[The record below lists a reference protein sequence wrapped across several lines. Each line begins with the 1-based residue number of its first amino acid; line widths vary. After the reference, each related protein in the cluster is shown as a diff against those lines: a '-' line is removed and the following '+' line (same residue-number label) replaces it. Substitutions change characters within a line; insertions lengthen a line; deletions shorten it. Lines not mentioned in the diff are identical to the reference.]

1 MKVDNIYLAGVGTC
15 LPDSV
20 TTEEAVA
27 KGWYDADERERS
39 GMEAVITG
47 GDMPAPDMAV
57 NAARVALERSGHTPD
72 DFGALFHSDTHHQ
85 GPDGWSAPHYVLRNT
100 LDRPVM
106 ALEVRQGC
114 LGMLASLE
122 LAAHRLTTPGTPDAV
137 LLTTGDNFSTPMVDR
152 WTASKL
158 FILAD
163 GGAAAVVSRR
173 DGFAK
178 VLAIGSVSNSSME
191 ELHRGGEVM
200 FPPGITIGRSL
211 NFEERSQYW
220 RDQWAKGITPP
231 MGHFG
236 ESVAE
241 VAERTLAEAGLTM
254 DDISRVCHVGFARG
268 PLEDIFLEPLGIGL
282 DRSVWEIARRVGHT
296 GAADIFVALERLH
309 TSGQVGAGDRVLLI
323 GAATGM
329 EAGCAVVEIVR

>member
-1 MKVDNIYLAGVGTC
+1 MKVDNIYLAGVGSC
-15 LPDSV
+15 LPGSV

-27 KGWYDADERERS
+27 KGWYDAAERERS
-39 GMEAVITG
+39 GMEAVIVA

-57 NAARVALERSGHTPD
+57 NAARTALERSGHTPD

-85 GPDGWSAPHYVLRNT
+85 GPDGWSAPHYVLKNT

-106 ALEVRQGC
+106 ALELRQGC

-122 LAAHRLTTPGTPDAV
+122 LAVHRLTTPGTPDAV

-178 VLAIGSVSNSSME
+178 VLAIGSVSNPGME

-211 NFEERSQYW
+211 NFEERSQFW

-236 ESVAE
+236 ESVADA
-241 VAERTLAEAGLTM
+241 AERMLAEAGLTM
-254 DDISRVCHVGFARG
+254 DDISRVCHVGFAMG
-268 PLEDIFLEPLGIGL
+268 PLNDIFLEPLGIGL
-282 DRSVWEIARRVGHT
+282 DRSVWECARRVGHT
-296 GAADIFVALERLH
+296 GAADIFVALEDLH
-309 TSGQVGAGDRVLLI
+309 TSGQVGPGDRVLLI